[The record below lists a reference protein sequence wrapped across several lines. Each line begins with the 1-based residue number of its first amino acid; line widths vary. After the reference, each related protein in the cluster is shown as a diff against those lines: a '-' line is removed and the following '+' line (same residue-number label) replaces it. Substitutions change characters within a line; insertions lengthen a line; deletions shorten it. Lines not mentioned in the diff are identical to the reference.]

1 MALSLMAYAHEGAR
15 AVLGDRRAKTL
26 VLLGLAEALCAGG
39 VLGWGMALA
48 FVAGLAAVV
57 YGVLALRWIG
67 AKPQGDDRLRQAASG
82 PGRAIRSCWESRYPG
97 LAKFGGAGFVLIA
110 LTLGWAVAWGC
121 ALGVALAGW
130 LVWAGVEVPALARHR
145 AVEAARSGA
154 GPAFAVVLRGGAA
167 LGGLALGL
175 GVLGLAGYYSLLMA
189 ADAQEALRPL
199 VGVAFG
205 VSLVAL
211 AARLEAWAGGG
222 AAVVLDLCETYIA
235 TLVATM
241 LLGGSLAAE
250 AGRAYPLVLAGVGLA
265 AALAAVAVARLDKGR
280 KIVETL
286 YQTALLA
293 VGLALVV
300 DYPATLAA
308 FAGVGAEVSA
318 HGVFFAA
325 VLGGALTLLLAV
337 LAEYHADNGRG
348 PVRRIVEADAIGPA
362 ARIGAGFA
370 VVLRST
376 TGPVLAV
383 CACLWGAHQAAG
395 LYGIAVAATALVS
408 LAGVF
413 VMLDAYG
420 SGLDGLAAQAGL
432 PKTARDA
439 TATLDAAGAAVRP
452 VVRAYTVGAAGL
464 AALALFFAYARG
476 PGGAVAL
483 DLGDYRVVIGVF
495 VGGLLPYLFGGLL
508 MEAAGR
514 AGRDIQESLVPAALP
529 LAVPVLV
536 GVALGKAA
544 LGGLMVGVIVTGLF
558 LAVAML
564 IGGAAWESAK
574 RYLGNSVRAKS
585 GPESGADPVGGG
597 EDGFYQAVVGPAL
610 PPLMKLVNLVALLI
624 VSWL

>member
-48 FVAGLAAVV
+48 FVAGLAAVI

-67 AKPQGDDRLRQAASG
+67 AKPQGDDLLRQAASG
-82 PGRAIRSCWESRYPG
+82 PGRAIRSRWEARYPG
-97 LAKFGGAGFVLIA
+97 LAKFGGAGFVLIGLA
-110 LTLGWAVAWGC
+110 LGWAVAWGC
-121 ALGVALAGW
+121 ALGVALAGL
-130 LVWAGVEVPALARHR
+130 LVWMGAEVPALARHR
-145 AVEAARSGA
+145 AAEAARLGV

-175 GVLGLAGYYSLLMA
+175 GLLGLAGYYSLLLA
-189 ADAQEALRPL
+189 ADAQEVLRPL

-211 AARLEAWAGGG
+211 AARLEAWAGDG
-222 AAVVLDLCETYIA
+222 AAVALDLFETYIA

-241 LLGGSLAAE
+241 LLGGLLAVE
-250 AGRAYPLVLAGVGLA
+250 AGRVYPLVLAGVGLA
-265 AALAAVAVARLDKGR
+265 AALAAVALARLDKGR
-280 KIVETL
+280 KMVETL
-286 YQTALLA
+286 YQTTLLA
-293 VGLALVV
+293 VGLALAV

-308 FAGVGAEVSA
+308 FAGGGAEVSA

-325 VLGGALTLLLAV
+325 VLGGALALLLAV

-376 TGPVLAV
+376 TGPVLAI

-413 VMLDAYG
+413 VVLEAYG
-420 SGLDGLAAQAGL
+420 SGLDGLAARAGL

-439 TATLDAAGAAVRP
+439 TATLDAVGAAARP
-452 VVRAYTVGAAGL
+452 VVRAYSVGAAGL
-464 AALALFFAYARG
+464 AALALFFAYARR

-483 DLGDYRVVIGVF
+483 DLGDYRVVIGLF

-514 AGRDIQESLVPAALP
+514 TGRNIQEALVPAALP

-558 LAVAML
+558 LAVAVL

-574 RYLGNSVRAKS
+574 RYLGNSARAKS
-585 GPESGADPVGGG
+585 GLAPGTDPVDA
-597 EDGFYQAVVGPAL
+597 EGFYKAVVGPAL
-610 PPLMKLVNLVALLI
+610 PPLMKLVNLVALLV